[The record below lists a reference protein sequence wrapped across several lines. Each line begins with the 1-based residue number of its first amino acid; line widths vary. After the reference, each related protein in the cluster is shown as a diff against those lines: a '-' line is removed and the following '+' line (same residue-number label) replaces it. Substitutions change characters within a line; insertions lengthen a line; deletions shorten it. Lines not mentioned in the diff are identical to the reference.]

1 MPSKTKKNARTPSRL
16 SNSDQSASS
25 PRTPSLASSI
35 DLEACQQEDIALC
48 LEEASSK
55 YPSLIGTSAF
65 IGRITDV
72 EAESS
77 TTARGCKIW
86 LSESSMVS
94 SSLAPGSIVSV
105 SLAAVEKRSSGS
117 SCPLISFIHE
127 WTRQCEVE
135 SVDEINNVA
144 GNYFA
149 LATVFPSCKVSKNG
163 VRLSSN
169 LAYTMGCPTSGKVI
183 FVHAMINKL
192 LTDIVNGNDKS
203 QGANADDLSLH
214 NCNEMYLELV
224 PFMDRVKMKSFTMSA
239 MKLSVEKRQDRSEN
253 GTISSPKTPLC
264 QPNHSSPSPI
274 QLASPICEEAASNT
288 SNSNGTD
295 VGLLNIKEVLE
306 DESAKKLL
314 QVCATSWLYSRVL
327 ICGNLVAIPMLSN
340 LCIFRV
346 TSANKLPADG
356 SDQDLMKD
364 RTHGMQP
371 QNSEELGHTKDA
383 FSINRQTKV
392 YLHRRMNL
400 TVEGPQKQGLPL
412 MQSECSDGKTIIGHD
427 RSKLGGLHEE
437 YAVLK
442 EIIVSSM
449 KNTLSSFGLRT
460 TKGVLLHGP
469 PGTGKTSL
477 ARLCAVDAG
486 VNLFSINGPEIIS
499 QNYGES
505 EQAMHKIFDSACQSA
520 PAVVFIDELD
530 AIAPARKDGGEELSQ
545 RMVATLL
552 NLMDGIGRT
561 DGLLVIAATNRP
573 DSIEPALRRPGRLD
587 REIEIGVPS
596 PGQRLDILHT
606 LLSEMKHSVSDTQLK
621 QLAMAT
627 HGFVGADLAAL
638 CNEAALVCLKRYVRS
653 KKSDYS
659 SHPKGSSAAYE
670 DHSDSM
676 VKGSDCS
683 TGARDMSRDSADS
696 ASSSTSHLPVSLENL
711 SSSCLDGDVSEI
723 TDNIENGIFACPK
736 EDFFMEEA
744 LLNIVSEDF
753 EMARMKVRPSA
764 MREVI
769 LEVPKVNWEDVG
781 GQREIKT
788 QLMEAVLWP
797 QTHQDAFKRIG
808 TRPPTGILMF
818 GPPGCSKTLMAR
830 AVASKAGLN
839 FLAVKGPE
847 LFSKWVGESEKAVR
861 SLFAKA
867 RANAPSI
874 IFFDE
879 IDGLAVIRGK
889 ESDGVSV
896 SDRVMSQLLIE
907 LDGLQQRVNV
917 TVIAATNRPDKIDP
931 ALLRPGRFDRL
942 LYVGPPNQNDR
953 EDIFRIHLRKVPCS
967 SDVNVKKL
975 ACLTDGC
982 TGADIA
988 LICREAAVAAIEENI
1003 DASEVSMQHLKM
1015 AVQQVQPMEIN
1026 SYQDLSA
1033 KFQRLVR
1040 SSDKD
1045 ELGNQECVSRS
1056 NSFSVRT
1063 MIKSVAHILDRSSA
1077 PGSGE

>member
-1 MPSKTKKNARTPSRL
+1 MPSKTKKNSRTPSRL

-65 IGRITDV
+65 IGRISDV

-94 SSLAPGSIVSV
+94 SSL
-105 SLAAVEKRSSGS
+105 
-117 SCPLISFIHE
+117 CPWFHCIGFTCCCGE
-127 WTRQCEVE
+127 
-135 SVDEINNVA
+135 EIF
-144 GNYFA
+144 G
-149 LATVFPSCKVSKNG
+149 FPKNG

-203 QGANADDLSLH
+203 QNANADDLSLH

-224 PFMDRVKMKSFTMSA
+224 PFMDRAKMKSVTMSA

-264 QPNHSSPSPI
+264 QPNRSSPSPI
-274 QLASPICEEAASNT
+274 QLASPICEESASNT

-371 QNSEELGHTKDA
+371 QNSEELGHMKDA

-392 YLHRRMNL
+392 YLHRRMNS

-442 EIIVSSM
+442 DIIVSSM

-460 TKGVLLHGP
+460 TKGVLLYGP

-561 DGLLVIAATNRP
+561 DGLLIIAATNRP

-638 CNEAALVCLKRYVRS
+638 CNEAALDQIAQQGQETCR
-653 KKSDYS
+653 
-659 SHPKGSSAAYE
+659 G
-670 DHSDSM
+670 
-676 VKGSDCS
+676 
-683 TGARDMSRDSADS
+683 DSADS
-696 ASSSTSHLPVSLENL
+696 ASSSTSHLHVSLENL

-723 TDNIENGIFACPK
+723 TDNIENGIFACSK

-797 QTHQDAFKRIG
+797 QTHQDAFKRI
-808 TRPPTGILMF
+808 
-818 GPPGCSKTLMAR
+818 
-830 AVASKAGLN
+830 VASKAGLN

-953 EDIFRIHLRKVPCS
+953 EDIFRIHMRKVPCS

-1015 AVQQVQPMEIN
+1015 AIQQVQPMEIN

-1045 ELGNQECVSRS
+1045 ELGNQECVNRS

-1063 MIKSVAHILDRSSA
+1063 VIKSVAHILNRSSA
-1077 PGSGE
+1077 SGSGE

>member
-1 MPSKTKKNARTPSRL
+1 MDGL
-16 SNSDQSASS
+16 
-25 PRTPSLASSI
+25 
-35 DLEACQQEDIALC
+35 
-48 LEEASSK
+48 
-55 YPSLIGTSAF
+55 G
-65 IGRITDV
+65 
-72 EAESS
+72 
-77 TTARGCKIW
+77 
-86 LSESSMVS
+86 
-94 SSLAPGSIVSV
+94 
-105 SLAAVEKRSSGS
+105 
-117 SCPLISFIHE
+117 
-127 WTRQCEVE
+127 QCEVE

-203 QGANADDLSLH
+203 QNANADDLSLH

-224 PFMDRVKMKSFTMSA
+224 PFMDRAKMKSVTMSA

-274 QLASPICEEAASNT
+274 QLASPICEESASNT

-371 QNSEELGHTKDA
+371 QNSEELGHMKDA

-392 YLHRRMNL
+392 YLHQRMNS

-442 EIIVSSM
+442 DIIVSSM

-460 TKGVLLHGP
+460 TKGVLLYGP

-486 VNLFSINGPEIIS
+486 VNLFSINGPEIVS

-561 DGLLVIAATNRP
+561 DGLLIIAATNRP

-683 TGARDMSRDSADS
+683 TGARDMLRDSADS
-696 ASSSTSHLPVSLENL
+696 ASSSTSHLHVSLENL

-723 TDNIENGIFACPK
+723 TDNIENGIFACSK

-1015 AVQQVQPMEIN
+1015 AIQQVQPMEIN

-1045 ELGNQECVSRS
+1045 ELGNQECVNRS

-1063 MIKSVAHILDRSSA
+1063 VIKSVAHILNRSSA
-1077 PGSGE
+1077 SGSGE